1 MIKVLLADERPEVRR
16 GLRMWLTLQPDVTV
30 VGEAGDN
37 AELLTLVWEQQPDVV
52 LLDVGL
58 PGSDG
63 LATAAALREV
73 APGSAVVLVALRD
86 DAALRERAQAAGTAF
101 ICKQEPCDR
110 LLGALRRAAAPVD
123 AAGR

>member
-73 APGSAVVLVALRD
+73 APGSAVILVALRD
-86 DAALRERAQAAGTAF
+86 DAALRERAQAAGAAF